1 MNNKFIKEIE
11 RIALKTF
18 EITTYMFPLDD
29 MEIEEMNTE
38 ETLLESI
45 SASVSFEGAARG
57 EMIISASPGL
67 YEAIVENMLG
77 VDDTTTEEKDAALCE
92 IANIICGNIVPLF
105 ANNGLICKINP
116 PAIVQNG
123 EASKEKFKN
132 FLNEDVTLFLDEGIA
147 KISIFYTQEVA
158 DHD

>member
-1 MNNKFIKEIE
+1 MDNKFIKEIE

-29 MEIEEMNTE
+29 MEIEELNKE
-38 ETLLESI
+38 EMLRECI

-77 VDDTTTEEKDAALCE
+77 VDDTTAEEKDAALCE

-116 PAIVQNG
+116 PAIVRNG
-123 EASKEKFKN
+123 EASEVKFMG
-132 FLNEDVTLFLDEGIA
+132 FLNEKVTLFLDEGIA
-147 KISIFYTQEVA
+147 KISIFYKQ
-158 DHD
+158 